1 LGAVEFPH
9 KRINSLTCIYSG
21 EPTMPVCPLDFR
33 YGRPDMK
40 RIFDEETRLQK
51 LLDVEAA
58 LAQAQAKVGNIK
70 QDHADIIKKTAS
82 TRYVKL
88 DRVCEIDKQ
97 INHEITAIIR
107 ALSEQAGES
116 GKYVH
121 IGATSN
127 DILDTAQALQIRDAM
142 AIVETDLNSF
152 KKTLAKRAKEHRDTI
167 MVGRTHGQYALP
179 ITFGLKVANFAL
191 EVHRHQERLKEC
203 SKRVLVGKMSGAVGT
218 GAGFGPKG
226 LDIQKEVMRELGLGI
241 EESPT
246 QIVARDRYVEL
257 MAVLAN
263 ISTSVEKFATEV
275 RNLQRGE
282 IAEVSEPFD
291 DKVQVGSS
299 TMAHKRNP
307 VTAENVCGLAR
318 IVRGFVAPA
327 FESAILWHERD
338 LTNSS
343 AERFFV
349 PHSFILVDDM
359 LVKMDKLFDG
369 LVVNAPQME
378 RNLARAGSVIMAES
392 VMMALVQK
400 GMGRQEAHEL
410 IRSCSMDSQRACED
424 FKGYLMAKKEVSSK
438 LNEKELDA
446 ALDARAYLGH
456 SGQIVDNI
464 LKTVS

>member
-1 LGAVEFPH
+1 
-9 KRINSLTCIYSG
+9 
-21 EPTMPVCPLDFR
+21 MPVCPLDFR